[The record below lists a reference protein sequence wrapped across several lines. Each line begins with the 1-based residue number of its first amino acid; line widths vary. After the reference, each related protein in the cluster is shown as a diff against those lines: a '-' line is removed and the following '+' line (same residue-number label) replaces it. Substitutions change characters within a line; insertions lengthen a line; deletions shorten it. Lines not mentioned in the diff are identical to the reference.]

1 MHPASGASARDNHRG
16 RRQQAMTRPFT
27 WALVGGAI
35 VIAAIALSFL
45 GDTDESEQ
53 AAAPTAGAEV
63 PAPASRT
70 APSPQPAP
78 PPAPPAAEPA
88 ETAAAVPAK
97 PGPDPVPP
105 QPQGGTAA
113 AERAEPGARIQA
125 PDGGTD
131 EGKQA
136 PPPAVMPAPAP
147 SAQPAPPPETARPSE
162 TAAAEPA
169 KPRSDMVR
177 TKPQGGAAAAKRA
190 QPGARIQTLDGG
202 TAKAEQAPPPAGVQA
217 PAPPA
222 QTAPSA
228 RAAPSSGT
236 AAAEPA
242 RPSFDVV
249 RINPRG
255 DTVMAG
261 RAEPGARVQIL
272 DGGKVIGEATADA
285 RGEWVFV
292 PAEPLPPGNRQLSL
306 RTVGTA
312 GRPAMTSDSNVVLV
326 VPEKG
331 KDIAGR
337 PSEEPSRPLAL
348 KVPSEGGGATQVLQ
362 KPTPPAPAAPAPAV
376 TVDAV
381 DYDDGGRLNVSGTG
395 APDGR
400 VHLYLNNE
408 FLGRSPTGA
417 DGRWRQSPERTV
429 APGVYSVRA
438 DQVDDAGKV
447 LDRIEVIFAR
457 STVLTDVPPG
467 TLFVVQPGNSLWRIA
482 RRTYGRGVRFTVIFE
497 ANRKQIRDAD
507 LIYPGQVFRLPSIN

>member
-1 MHPASGASARDNHRG
+1 
-16 RRQQAMTRPFT
+16 MTRPFT

-63 PAPASRT
+63 PAPAART
-70 APSPQPAP
+70 APPSETAPSAQPAP

-88 ETAAAVPAK
+88 KPSPDAVPT
-97 PGPDPVPP
+97 D
-105 QPQGGTAA
+105 PQGDTVT
-113 AERAEPGARIQA
+113 AERADPGARIQA
-125 PDGGTD
+125 PDGGTAKG
-131 EGKQA
+131 EQA
-136 PPPAVMPAPAP
+136 PPPAVVQAP
-147 SAQPAPPPETARPSE
+147 SPSVQPAPPSE
-162 TAAAEPA
+162 TAAPEPA
-169 KPRSDMVR
+169 KPSSDMVR
-177 TKPQGGAAAAKRA
+177 TKPQGGTVTAKRA
-190 QPGARIQTLDGG
+190 EPGARIQTLDGDA
-202 TAKAEQAPPPAGVQA
+202 AKGEQAPPPAPVQA
-217 PAPPA
+217 PAPSA

-228 RAAPSSGT
+228 QPAPPSGT

-242 RPSFDVV
+242 RPSFDIV

-306 RTVGTA
+306 HTVGSG
-312 GRPAMTSDSNVVLV
+312 GRPVMTSDSNVVLV

-348 KVPSEGGGATQVLQ
+348 KVPSEGGGATEVLQ

-376 TVDAV
+376 TIDAV
-381 DYDDGGRLNVSGTG
+381 DYDDSGRLNVSGTG
-395 APDGR
+395 APDGQ

-447 LDRIEVIFAR
+447 LARIEVIFAR

>member
-1 MHPASGASARDNHRG
+1 
-16 RRQQAMTRPFT
+16 MTRPFI

-53 AAAPTAGAEV
+53 AAAPAGVQV
-63 PAPASRT
+63 PAPAAQTAPPSDTAPPAQTAPQTAPLTETTPPARTASSSETTPQTAPLTETEPPAQTAPSART
-70 APSPQPAP
+70 APSPETAP
-78 PPAPPAAEPA
+78 SPQTARETAPQTAPPA
-88 ETAAAVPAK
+88 
-97 PGPDPVPP
+97 
-105 QPQGGTAA
+105 
-113 AERAEPGARIQA
+113 
-125 PDGGTD
+125 
-131 EGKQA
+131 
-136 PPPAVMPAPAP
+136 
-147 SAQPAPPPETARPSE
+147 E

-169 KPRSDMVR
+169 KPGPDMVR
-177 TKPQGGAAAAKRA
+177 KNPQGDADK
-190 QPGARIQTLDGG
+190 
-202 TAKAEQAPPPAGVQA
+202 KEQAPAPAPVQA

-222 QTAPSA
+222 RPEPPSQTASSAQSAPPSET
-228 RAAPSSGT
+228 APPAQPAPET
-236 AAAEPA
+236 AAARPV
-242 RPSFDVV
+242 RPSFDIV
-249 RINPRG
+249 RINPQG

-272 DGGKVIGEATADA
+272 DGGKVLGEATADA

-306 RTVGTA
+306 RVLGTG
-312 GRPAMTSDSNVVLV
+312 GRPAVTSDSNVVLA

-337 PSEEPSRPLAL
+337 PSEEPSQPLAL

-362 KPTPPAPAAPAPAV
+362 KPTPRPKPTPTPTAPAPAPAPAPLAV
-376 TVDAV
+376 TIDAV
-381 DYDDGGRLNVSGTG
+381 DYDDRGRLDVIGTG
-395 APDGR
+395 APDGQ

-447 LDRIEVIFAR
+447 LARIEVVFAR
-457 STVLTDVPPG
+457 STLLTDVPPG

-482 RRTYGRGVRFTVIFE
+482 RRTYGRGIRFTVIYE
-497 ANRKQIRDAD
+497 ANRNQIRDED

>member
-1 MHPASGASARDNHRG
+1 MA
-16 RRQQAMTRPFT
+16 
-27 WALVGGAI
+27 
-35 VIAAIALSFL
+35 
-45 GDTDESEQ
+45 
-53 AAAPTAGAEV
+53 
-63 PAPASRT
+63 
-70 APSPQPAP
+70 
-78 PPAPPAAEPA
+78 
-88 ETAAAVPAK
+88 
-97 PGPDPVPP
+97 
-105 QPQGGTAA
+105 
-113 AERAEPGARIQA
+113 
-125 PDGGTD
+125 
-131 EGKQA
+131 
-136 PPPAVMPAPAP
+136 
-147 SAQPAPPPETARPSE
+147 
-162 TAAAEPA
+162 
-169 KPRSDMVR
+169 R
-177 TKPQGGAAAAKRA
+177 TKPPGGTVTAKRPE
-190 QPGARIQTLDGG
+190 PGARIQTLDGG
-202 TAKAEQAPPPAGVQA
+202 TAKGERAPPPAGVQA
-217 PAPPA
+217 PS
-222 QTAPSA
+222 PSA
-228 RAAPSSGT
+228 RTEPPSGT
-236 AAAEPA
+236 AAAKPA
-242 RPSFDVV
+242 RPSFDIV

-306 RTVGTA
+306 RTVPTG
-312 GRPAMTSDSNVVLV
+312 GRPAATSDSNVVLV

-362 KPTPPAPAAPAPAV
+362 KPTPPAPAAPTPAV
-376 TVDAV
+376 TIDAV
-381 DYDDGGRLNVSGTG
+381 DYDDSGRLNVSGTG

-447 LDRIEVIFAR
+447 LARIEVIFAR

-497 ANRKQIRDAD
+497 ANKKQIRDAD

>member
-1 MHPASGASARDNHRG
+1 MK
-16 RRQQAMTRPFT
+16 RPLN
-27 WALVGGAI
+27 WALVGGVI

-53 AAAPTAGAEV
+53 AAAPTAGVQV
-63 PAPASRT
+63 PPART
-70 APSPQPAP
+70 APPPAP
-78 PPAPPAAEPA
+78 PPAPTAQTPPPAPAAPPAATAPPAQTTPPA
-88 ETAAAVPAK
+88 ETASSSE
-97 PGPDPVPP
+97 
-105 QPQGGTAA
+105 T
-113 AERAEPGARIQA
+113 
-125 PDGGTD
+125 
-131 EGKQA
+131 A
-136 PPPAVMPAPAP
+136 PPAQTAPPAPAAAP
-147 SAQPAPPPETARPSE
+147 AETAPPARIAPPAQPAPTAPTAPAPE

-169 KPRSDMVR
+169 KPSPDMAR
-177 TKPQGGAAAAKRA
+177 IKPQGEKDEGEQAAAPPAA
-190 QPGARIQTLDGG
+190 VPAPAPPAPTAPAPQT
-202 TAKAEQAPPPAGVQA
+202 APPPQTA
-217 PAPPA
+217 PAPQTAPPSRTATAPQTAPPA
-222 QTAPSA
+222 QTAPAPRTAPPA
-228 RAAPSSGT
+228 RT

-242 RPSFDVV
+242 KPSFDIV
-249 RINPRG
+249 RINPQG

-292 PAEPLPPGNRQLSL
+292 PDKPLPPGDRLLSL
-306 RTVGTA
+306 RTVGTG
-312 GRPAMTSDSNVVLV
+312 GRPAATSDSEVVLV

-337 PSEEPSRPLAL
+337 PSEEPSQPLAL

-362 KPTPPAPAAPAPAV
+362 KPTPPAPAPDPAPLAV
-376 TVDAV
+376 TIDAV

-395 APDGR
+395 TPDGQ

-408 FLGRSPTGA
+408 FLGRSQAGA

-447 LDRIEVIFAR
+447 LARIEVVFAR
-457 STVLTDVPPG
+457 STLLGDVPPG
-467 TLFVVQPGNSLWRIA
+467 TLVVVQPGNSLWRIA

>member
-1 MHPASGASARDNHRG
+1 
-16 RRQQAMTRPFT
+16 MTRPFT
-27 WALVGGAI
+27 WVLVGGAI

-63 PAPASRT
+63 PAPAART
-70 APSPQPAP
+70 APSPQPAPQPAP

-88 ETAAAVPAK
+88 KPSSDMVPTK
-97 PGPDPVPP
+97 
-105 QPQGGTAA
+105 PQGDTVT
-113 AERAEPGARIQA
+113 AERADPGARIQA
-125 PDGGTD
+125 PDGGTAKS
-131 EGKQA
+131 EQA
-136 PPPAVMPAPAP
+136 PPPAVVRAPAP
-147 SAQPAPPPETARPSE
+147 SPQPAPPPETAPSAEIAPPAQPAPAAE
-162 TAAAEPA
+162 TAAAAPA
-169 KPRSDMVR
+169 KPSSDMVR
-177 TKPQGGAAAAKRA
+177 TKPQGGAVTAKRA
-190 QPGARIQTLDGG
+190 EPGVRIQTLDGG
-202 TAKAEQAPPPAGVQA
+202 TAKSEQAPPPAAVPA

-228 RAAPSSGT
+228 QPAPPART
-236 AAAEPA
+236 AAAAPA
-242 RPSFDVV
+242 KPSFDIV

-272 DGGKVIGEATADA
+272 DGDKVLGEATADA

-306 RTVGTA
+306 RIVGT
-312 GRPAMTSDSNVVLV
+312 GDRPVMTSDSNVVLV

-337 PSEEPSRPLAL
+337 PSEEPSQPLAL
-348 KVPSEGGGATQVLQ
+348 KVPSEGGGATEVLQ

-376 TVDAV
+376 TIDAV
-381 DYDDGGRLNVSGTG
+381 DYDDSGQLNVSGTG
-395 APDGR
+395 VPDGQ

-447 LDRIEVIFAR
+447 LARIEVIFAR